1 MTSTPNQKA
10 IDPNDILVAS
20 ADDRLAHAYE
30 QIARAD
36 EQLARVTEQLSNLEH
51 DPARHPSAVL
61 GRGPSRGRLALRGLI
76 GLLLAVCI
84 FVAAFVSQSSYGD
97 AAKLIVARWV
107 PQLILA
113 SSLLLE
119 KRGLPAQPSPSTVQ
133 VAAAEPVLPPPT
145 RSAQTAPQDV
155 APTAAP
161 VSPELAQLLQT
172 MARDLANVEQGIER
186 LKASQEQMATD
197 NAKAVE
203 QLKASQEQ
211 MTRLIAKAS
220 EQNQRPKTSAPPPRP
235 IATPTRKP
243 RPTLPSQQARERAM
257 QLHPEEQ

>member
-1 MTSTPNQKA
+1 MTSTPNPKA

-51 DPARHPSAVL
+51 DPARHPSAVP
-61 GRGPSRGRLALRGLI
+61 GRWPSRGRPALRGLI
-76 GLLLAVCI
+76 GLLLAACI

-97 AAKLIVARWV
+97 AAKLIVARWA
-107 PQLILA
+107 PQLVLA

-133 VAAAEPVLPPPT
+133 VAVAEPVLPPPT

-172 MARDLANVEQGIER
+172 MARDLANVEQGIEQ
-186 LKASQEQMATD
+186 LKASKEQMASDNAKAVKASQEQM
-197 NAKAVE
+197 
-203 QLKASQEQ
+203 
-211 MTRLIAKAS
+211 MRLIAKAS
-220 EQNQRPKTSAPPPRP
+220 EQNLRPKTSAPPPRP
-235 IATPTRKP
+235 TATPARKP
-243 RPTLPSQQARERAM
+243 AARLPSPQASARAM
-257 QLHPEEQ
+257 QLQPEKQ

>member
-172 MARDLANVEQGIER
+172 MARDLANVEQGIEQ
-186 LKASQEQMATD
+186 LKASQEQMAID
-197 NAKAVE
+197 NAKAV
-203 QLKASQEQ
+203 KASQEQ
-211 MTRLIAKAS
+211 MMRLIAKAS
-220 EQNQRPKTSAPPPRP
+220 EQNLRPKTSAPPPRP
-235 IATPTRKP
+235 TATPARKP
-243 RPTLPSQQARERAM
+243 AARLPSPQASARAM
-257 QLHPEEQ
+257 QLQPEKQ

>member
-76 GLLLAVCI
+76 GLLLAAFI

-113 SSLLLE
+113 SLLLLE

-211 MTRLIAKAS
+211 MMRLIAKAS
-220 EQNQRPKTSAPPPRP
+220 EQNLRPKTSAPPPRP
-235 IATPTRKP
+235 TATPARKP
-243 RPTLPSQQARERAM
+243 AARLPSPQASARAM
-257 QLHPEEQ
+257 QLQPEKQ